1 MSHNTKTRI
10 IMTQIARQLTE
21 LIGNTPMVELP
32 RYSAEAG
39 LGRPIVAKV
48 EAMNPGGSVKS
59 RIALAMID
67 DAERRGLLRPGAT
80 IVEPTSGNTGIGLAL
95 VAAARGYRLVLTM
108 PETMSVER
116 RKLAAAYG
124 AEVVLTPGG
133 EGMGGAIRRAEELR
147 AATPGAVTMG
157 QFTNP
162 ANPQCHYDTT
172 AMEIWR
178 QTDGLVDVFVAGV
191 GTGGT
196 ISGIGRRLKELKPGV
211 RIVAVEPEA
220 SAVLSGKAAGPH
232 KLQGIGAGFVPATY
246 NAAVVDEVVAVGNG
260 EAMTAARRLAACE
273 GLFAGISSGAA
284 LAAATRVALRPENG
298 GKMVVALLPDTGERY
313 LSTELVAAG

>member
-1 MSHNTKTRI
+1 
-10 IMTQIARQLTE
+10 MTQIARQLTE

>member
-1 MSHNTKTRI
+1 M

>member
-1 MSHNTKTRI
+1 M

-32 RYSAEAG
+32 RYSAEVG
-39 LGRPIVAKV
+39 LDRPIVAKV